1 MFNTAFTGQFLCQCD
16 IQCPVF
22 FRKTCL
28 FADVFAGRVCKT
40 KDSEGRSYNM
50 SQGGEIIQKFGKGN
64 ESALSSTETDN
75 IIESRLVGNGS

>member
-1 MFNTAFTGQFLCQCD
+1 M
-16 IQCPVF
+16 
-22 FRKTCL
+22 

-40 KDSEGRSYNM
+40 KDSEGSSYSM

-75 IIESRLVGNGS
+75 ITDSSVVGNGS